1 MNIALVF
8 EHGDWILIGVFMTLF
23 VMSVITWALIFS
35 KSLAIW
41 RLHKANASF
50 QQHFWQANSASQ
62 ALAVAQTSPAPL
74 AEIAQAGLLG
84 LQHYRVRDAS
94 TLQYACPVD
103 EFLVR
108 TIRNAMTKTLARQQ
122 SGLTFLASV
131 GSTAPFIGLFGT
143 VWGIYHALIDIAAA
157 GSASMDVVAGPLG
170 EALVATAAGLAA
182 AIPAVLA
189 YNAFN
194 RLNRTLAQ
202 EMDAFA
208 YDLHAYLTTGSAIGS
223 EPTDTSTAALKTPL
237 VSAVEGQ

>member
-8 EHGDWILIGVFMTLF
+8 EHGDGVLIGVFLTLF
-23 VMSVITWALIFS
+23 VMSVITWALVVN
-35 KSLAIW
+35 KSRVSW
-41 RLHKANASF
+41 RIRRANAAF
-50 QQHFWQANSASQ
+50 AQAFWQSQSASQ
-62 ALAVAQTSPAPL
+62 ALSVAQDSNAPL
-74 AEIAQAGLLG
+74 AEIARAGLLG
-84 LQHYRVRDAS
+84 QQHYRRRDGA
-94 TLQYACPVD
+94 TLQAACSLD

-108 TIRNAMTKTLARQQ
+108 TIRHAMTKALARQQ

-194 RLNRTLAQ
+194 RFNRTLSQ

-208 YDLHAYLTTGSAIGS
+208 YDLHAYLTTGSAVS
-223 EPTDTSTAALKTPL
+223 MAAAENPAAPATAT
-237 VSAVEGQ
+237 AVEGT